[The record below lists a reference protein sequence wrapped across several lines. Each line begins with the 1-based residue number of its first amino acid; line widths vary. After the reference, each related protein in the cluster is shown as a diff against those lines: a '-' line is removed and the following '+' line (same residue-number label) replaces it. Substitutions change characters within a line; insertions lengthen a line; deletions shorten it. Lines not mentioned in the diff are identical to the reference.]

1 MVFDFRNVL
10 GSFPAIMGNYNKGIP
25 YGTGVVDAEKGVVL
39 TYFVV
44 VGGVVFV
51 EDTKQKMEVKVY
63 SVTLRVLLQ

>member
-1 MVFDFRNVL
+1 
-10 GSFPAIMGNYNKGIP
+10 MGNYNKGIP